1 MTHVAH
7 SSSAEP
13 QSPESPGLL
22 NRPVRRLAPGTRRIL
37 AYLAAGLPIGL
48 LTGVIWHLV
57 ANPPGYLVA
66 QNGAATMS
74 ERGLAAWFSADFWF
88 AIIGLVVGLA
98 IGVWGWLWFGRRGW
112 VLVPLV
118 LGTAVISALLCWWV
132 GEVMGPTN
140 FDERLS
146 QAVPGDVV
154 PIDLELTSLSALAAW
169 PLGAIIPVVIASA
182 FLTDPADYLE
192 RWRAG
197 RVRASTTMLSEPV
210 MPGGPTVTG
219 RASEELGG
227 PDDHR
232 GQQ

>member
-7 SSSAEP
+7 SSGSEP

-37 AYLAAGLPIGL
+37 VYLAAGLPIGL
-48 LTGVIWHLV
+48 VAGVIWQAL
-57 ANPPGYLVA
+57 ANLPGYLVA
-66 QNGAATMS
+66 QDGAATMS
-74 ERGLAAWFSADFWF
+74 ERGLAAWFSADYWF
-88 AIIGLVVGLA
+88 GVIGIVVGLA

-112 VLVPLV
+112 ILVPLV
-118 LGTAVISALLCWWV
+118 LGAAVIASLLCWWV

-154 PIDLELTSLSALAAW
+154 PIDLDLTALTALAAW
-169 PLGAIIPVVIASA
+169 PFGAIIPVMIASA
-182 FLTDPADYLE
+182 FLTDPADYLH

-197 RVRASTTMLSEPV
+197 RARTSAVVMSEPV

-219 RASEELGG
+219 RTSEELRS
-227 PDDHR
+227 PDDH
-232 GQQ
+232 GSQQ